1 MIHHLFKVNQILTAS
16 HRDRPKNKNNPVSSV
31 CVSIIDHTV
40 RVDVDSGGKSFVM
53 AKKFEQFIT

>member
-1 MIHHLFKVNQILTAS
+1 MNQILTAS

-40 RVDVDSGGKSFVM
+40 RVDVDSGGKSFMM